1 MRFADWQATP
11 EGSRYLSD
19 RLVKLIE
26 SAAHTL
32 GARDATPCYVAWGE
46 QPEARF
52 QVMLSTDGGLAI
64 FSVRANVPQEGP
76 RLSGRLVRWARV
88 QVGELTFEAHSGHV
102 QVSAQFEG
110 QVLLGLDAA
119 GERIAEWMTEV
130 YRRVDGAARGG

>member
-11 EGSRYLSD
+11 EGSRYLTD
-19 RLVKLIE
+19 RLVPLIE
-26 SAAHTL
+26 SAARTL
-32 GARDATPCYVAWGE
+32 GAHDATPCYVAWGD

-52 QVMLSTDGGLAI
+52 QVMLSTDGGLGI
-64 FSVRANVPQEGP
+64 FNVRVSVPQEGP

-88 QVGELTFEAHSGHV
+88 QAGEVTFEAHSGHI

-110 QVLLGLDAA
+110 QVLLGLDEA